1 MEENNESKNIDEK
14 DKMKEESQ
22 NITDSSD
29 TVTEL
34 KEGIEYIKDDIKSMT
49 MADKLKMLGQWIII
63 AFIVIGVIVY
73 FGNKNSPSKAIQ
85 ESTWHDSKLTIGES
99 FDNYFSNGKWE
110 EVDDNKV
117 VFTGTGYYSGIEN
130 ANVKITLEYNDKEF
144 RFSNLEVNG
153 VEQEILLLSAYA
165 FQIMGVYDEYLN
177 PTPGLGSS
185 EVYTPEEAPDDQ
197 EGVNIYGDAPIED
210 MSEYNK

>member
-14 DKMKEESQ
+14 DKTEEESQ

-49 MADKLKMLGQWIII
+49 MTDKLKMLGQWIII
-63 AFIVIGVIVY
+63 AFIVIGVITY
-73 FGNKNSPSKAIQ
+73 FSNKNSASQAIQ
-85 ESTWHDSKLTIGES
+85 DSTWHDSKLTIGES

-117 VFTGTGYYSGIEN
+117 VFTGTGYYNGIEN

-177 PTPGLGSS
+177 PTPGLSSS
-185 EVYTPEEAPDDQ
+185 EGYTPEETPDDQ
-197 EGVNIYGDAPIED
+197 EGDIYGDAPIED